1 MATNLT
7 ADFVRATLLYD
18 PETGVF
24 TWRPTPLQLSR
35 EGTVAGGPSKA
46 GWRLTLKGERHLAHR
61 VAWLYMTGAWP
72 QFEIDH
78 KDTNRTNNRWGNL
91 RDVPHAVNVQN
102 RRKAQRNSR
111 TGVLGVFSQTPGR
124 FYSRIEADSHRVRKY
139 LGTFDSAEA
148 AHAAYVAAK
157 RELHPGGTL

>member
-1 MATNLT
+1 
-7 ADFVRATLLYD
+7 
-18 PETGVF
+18 
-24 TWRPTPLQLSR
+24 
-35 EGTVAGGPSKA
+35 
-46 GWRLTLKGERHLAHR
+46 
-61 VAWLYMTGAWP
+61 MTGAWP